1 MNEYDLD
8 IDDTQKG
15 ENKHMLSFSMEN
27 EYQPIQKNTKLFKF
41 ILYTSKVE
49 IKMNG
54 LIKLIYTCS
63 LFELS
68 LWALGFLMF
77 LASPKDLYL
86 IWILIFHVFKAVIG
100 LIILRRI
107 PKTYEILENLA
118 LNPNFEEDKILDLID
133 TQIRE
138 TFMERWQQNKGKLL
152 CYLISTIISLIID
165 VVIFI
170 VQIVVFGKN
179 VEYYLMNMALLS
191 IILVFLGKIK
201 H

>member
-1 MNEYDLD
+1 MMNEYDLD
-8 IDDTQKG
+8 IDESNK

-54 LIKLIYTCS
+54 LIKLIFTCS

-86 IWILIFHVFKAVIG
+86 IWILIFHVFKAIIG

-107 PKTYEILENLA
+107 PKTYEIIDNLA
-118 LNPNFEEDKILDLID
+118 LNPNFEEDKILELID

-138 TFMERWQQNKGKLL
+138 TFMDRWQQNKGKLL
-152 CYLISTIISLIID
+152 CYMISTIIALTID

-170 VQIVVFGKN
+170 VQIVVFGKS
-179 VEYYLMNMALLS
+179 VDYYLMNMALLS
-191 IILVFLGKIK
+191 IIIVFIGKFI
-201 H
+201 